1 MLNYVDV
8 ACLILHFSNIL
19 TVADELI
26 FAFMCDCYHRT
37 LNFSKCDQNRSFL
50 RIWSH
55 LLKKSFME
63 NFFCAVYEPI
73 TILPARSVFTF
84 QIKFFVVSIYYHIFL
99 NHFIPLVSYCT
110 A

>member
-1 MLNYVDV
+1 MSWFLLLCVIAITAQKMKD
-8 ACLILHFSNIL
+8 F
-19 TVADELI
+19 
-26 FAFMCDCYHRT
+26 
-37 LNFSKCDQNRSFL
+37 FSKCDQNRSFL

-110 A
+110 AWKC

>member
-1 MLNYVDV
+1 MKD
-8 ACLILHFSNIL
+8 F
-19 TVADELI
+19 
-26 FAFMCDCYHRT
+26 
-37 LNFSKCDQNRSFL
+37 FSKCDQNRSFL

-84 QIKFFVVSIYYHIFL
+84 QIKLFVVSIYYHIFKSFHTTSL
-99 NHFIPLVSYCT
+99 LLYGLKMLMFSGGIKREKWHERG
-110 A
+110 